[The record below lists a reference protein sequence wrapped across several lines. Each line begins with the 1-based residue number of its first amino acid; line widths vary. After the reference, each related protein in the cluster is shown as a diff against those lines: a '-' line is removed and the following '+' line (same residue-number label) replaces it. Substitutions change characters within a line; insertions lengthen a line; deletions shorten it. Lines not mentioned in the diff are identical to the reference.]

1 MDEMSKMSDRLS
13 QEFKQDPLY
22 KLITKTDLLDEL
34 FDDYIEDL
42 NESVDYT
49 TTEFEGWYCT
59 QEQAVNFLCKP
70 STMRSWQKQ
79 LNHYIEGR
87 MSGRTVIMDYQAVF
101 RLKMALLLR
110 KHQNI
115 KLNRCAE
122 MVGIVSNDSLR
133 ILDNYE
139 DERRTSQES
148 GVVNPFASA
157 SEEQMQKMSEWIA
170 GIVDKRMEEMRM
182 LALPGEDRMNE
193 LQEKVEGIAD
203 VLTQLQSSVNSEEQQ
218 EILDK
223 AVSKMR
229 EDVETRDK
237 IVMEQLSMI
246 QKEQKSKQEIQQ
258 EIVNSLPWFVRMFV
272 KKDK

>member
-1 MDEMSKMSDRLS
+1 MSKMSDRLS

>member
-1 MDEMSKMSDRLS
+1 MSKMSDRLS

-122 MVGIVSNDSLR
+122 MVGIVSNDNLR
-133 ILDNYE
+133 ILDRDNYE
-139 DERRTSQES
+139 DDRRTSQES

-203 VLTQLQSSVNSEEQQ
+203 VLTQLQSAVNNEEQQ
-218 EILDK
+218 EFLDR

-237 IVMEQLSMI
+237 IVMEQLSLI